1 MIVDRKHDGSIE
13 VSGLVDGHLKT
24 ERYYLDDGL
33 THAQAVR
40 WAYKEFSDKYDLE
53 YEQGDWVV

>member
-1 MIVDRKHDGSIE
+1 MIVDRKDDGSII
-13 VSGLVDGHLKT
+13 VSGLVDGYLKT

-40 WAYKEFSDKYDLE
+40 WAYQEFIDKY
-53 YEQGDWVV
+53 GDEDET